1 MRITELLQKNS
12 IALQVNVH
20 SKEETIDYLVNLVSQ
35 SGIVQDK
42 EEYKKGI
49 LLRESLG
56 TTAIGDEIA
65 IPHAQLDSIKTP
77 GIAAITVKNG
87 VDYDAPDGQDVKL
100 CFIIAAPKT
109 GDNLHL
115 QALAKLSTL
124 LMNPSFKEF
133 LLKAQ
138 TKEEFLQIINEAES
152 QRDMVDM
159 QPEEEKNYRVL
170 AVTACPTGIAHT
182 FMAAESLTQAGEEM
196 GYLLKA
202 ETNGADG
209 AKNVLTA
216 EEIEKADGIIIAAD
230 KNVEMARFDGKPVL
244 VTSVTQGI
252 QKPAKDP
259 LRVIPSCII
268 GSATAGGLSMAFN
281 CTLRAPHGGI
291 FVLPT
296 IGNPLM
302 YALAIFIGAL
312 VGCLILSFLKK
323 PLPENVEEKKGNL

>member
-12 IALQVNVH
+12 IALQVDVH
-20 SKEETIDYLVNLVSQ
+20 SKEETIDYLVNLISQ
-35 SGIVQDK
+35 SGIVQNK

-124 LMNPSFKEF
+124 LMNPSFKES

-152 QRDMVDM
+152 QRDMVI
-159 QPEEEKNYRVL
+159 
-170 AVTACPTGIAHT
+170 C
-182 FMAAESLTQAGEEM
+182 S
-196 GYLLKA
+196 
-202 ETNGADG
+202 
-209 AKNVLTA
+209 
-216 EEIEKADGIIIAAD
+216 
-230 KNVEMARFDGKPVL
+230 
-244 VTSVTQGI
+244 
-252 QKPAKDP
+252 QKK
-259 LRVIPSCII
+259 RK
-268 GSATAGGLSMAFN
+268 T
-281 CTLRAPHGGI
+281 TE
-291 FVLPT
+291 
-296 IGNPLM
+296 
-302 YALAIFIGAL
+302 
-312 VGCLILSFLKK
+312 CLQ
-323 PLPENVEEKKGNL
+323 